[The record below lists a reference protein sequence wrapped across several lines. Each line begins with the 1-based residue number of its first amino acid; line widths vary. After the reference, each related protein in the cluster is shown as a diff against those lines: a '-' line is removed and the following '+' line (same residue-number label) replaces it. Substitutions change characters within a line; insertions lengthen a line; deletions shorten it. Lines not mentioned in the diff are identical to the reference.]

1 YTFASGVTIGPGSFL
16 VIAREAPGFR
26 TLYGF
31 DPDVS
36 GLSLNLGNSGDWLS
50 LKNAAGVEQDFVAWE
65 NSVVG
70 WTINAPTG
78 SSINRVYADVDTN
91 SVSDWMVLSNNGSP
105 KTGAVSSPLANQ
117 VAGSAVPSS
126 QRKISIKET

>member
-1 YTFASGVTIGPGSFL
+1 MG
-16 VIAREAPGFR
+16 
-26 TLYGF
+26 

-50 LKNAAGVEQDFVAWE
+50 LKNATGVEQDFVAWE